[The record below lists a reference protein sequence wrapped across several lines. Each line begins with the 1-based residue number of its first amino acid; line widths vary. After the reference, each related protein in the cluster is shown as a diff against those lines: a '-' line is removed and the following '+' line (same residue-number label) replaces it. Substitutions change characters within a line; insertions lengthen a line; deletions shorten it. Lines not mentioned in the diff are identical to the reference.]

1 MLHLPEPQ
9 LTSEISQPLLSITY
23 PMQALTKG
31 QGRPFWTE
39 IALYEDAPGLRQ
51 IKKTTAFVSAG

>member
-1 MLHLPEPQ
+1 
-9 LTSEISQPLLSITY
+9 
-23 PMQALTKG
+23 MQALTKG